1 MPISSATSE
10 HKRSRN
16 SRGRPAA
23 ADAADI
29 RSAILDAAEVLFAH
43 KGYAATS
50 VREIADTVEVT
61 PAMVHYYFGSKL
73 ALLRQVLERTLEPL
87 AAAMGQMR
95 QTGQAPATDIAR
107 LLLRTFGQHPS
118 LPVLVAREV
127 ILPGGAMQQHFLE
140 YLAPRLGG
148 SVPAMLEKEQAA
160 GRVHAD
166 LDPQVSALLLLSL
179 CAFPFV
185 ARDLAG
191 PALRIAYDD
200 EGLRRLERHVE
211 RILQE
216 GFTP

>member
-1 MPISSATSE
+1 MSSLTSE
-10 HKRSRN
+10 RKRSTN
-16 SRGRPAA
+16 PRGRPAA
-23 ADAADI
+23 AGAADI
-29 RSAILDAAEVLFAH
+29 RVAILDSAEVLFAH

-50 VREIADTVEVT
+50 VREIAETVEVT

-73 ALLRQVLERTLEPL
+73 TLLRQVLERTLEPL
-87 AAAMGQMR
+87 ATAMRKMR
-95 QTGQAPATDIAR
+95 ATGQAPATDIAR
-107 LLLRTFGQHPS
+107 LLLRAFGEHPS

-127 ILPGGAMQQHFLE
+127 ILPGGVMQQHFLE

-160 GRVHAD
+160 GRVHPD
-166 LDPQVSALLLLSL
+166 LDPQVTALLLLSL
-179 CAFPFV
+179 CAFPFI

-200 EGLRRLERHVE
+200 EGVRRLEQHVE

-216 GFTP
+216 GFAP

>member
-1 MPISSATSE
+1 MSISGVTSE
-10 HKRSRN
+10 HKRN
-16 SRGRPAA
+16 TNPRGRPAA
-23 ADAADI
+23 AEAADI
-29 RSAILDAAEVLFAH
+29 RAAILDAAEVLFAH
-43 KGYAATS
+43 KGYAAVS
-50 VREIADTVEVT
+50 VREIAKAVKVT

-87 AAAMGQMR
+87 AAAIAQMR
-95 QTGQAPATDIAR
+95 AAGQAPATEIAH
-107 LLLRTFGQHPS
+107 LLLSTFSEHPS

-127 ILPGGAMQQHFLE
+127 ILPGGVMQQHFLE

-148 SVPAMLEKEQAA
+148 SLPAMLEKEQAA

-166 LDPQVSALLLLSL
+166 LDPQVTALLLLSL

-191 PALRIAYDD
+191 PALGINYDD

-211 RILQE
+211 RILLE
-216 GFTP
+216 GFAP